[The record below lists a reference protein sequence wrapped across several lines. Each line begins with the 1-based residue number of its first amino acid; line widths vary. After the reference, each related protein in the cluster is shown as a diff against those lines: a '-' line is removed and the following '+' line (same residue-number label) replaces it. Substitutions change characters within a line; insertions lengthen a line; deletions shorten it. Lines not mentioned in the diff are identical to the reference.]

1 MAVKRWIPLL
11 LVAGFALVGCG
22 QNLAGSAAVVGE
34 QRLTDSQLAD
44 AATTLT
50 QRLGIPESP
59 QVSQALISRWVVA
72 ELVDELAAR
81 RGVDVTK
88 GEVDAAIAD
97 EEERA
102 GGREALEQGA
112 LQSGVLPDQIPD
124 VVRTSLLVEAISKT
138 TITGEDPTGQSGSAG
153 PGAATQ
159 RRGAARG
166 ESRGSAPG
174 TPSSCPSDRYPMTCR
189 RRSPAAAR
197 L

>member
-11 LVAGFALVGCG
+11 LVAGFALAGCG

-50 QRLGIPESP
+50 QRLGIPGSP

-88 GEVDAAIAD
+88 G
-97 EEERA
+97 
-102 GGREALEQGA
+102 
-112 LQSGVLPDQIPD
+112 GV
-124 VVRTSLLVEAISKT
+124 
-138 TITGEDPTGQSGSAG
+138 
-153 PGAATQ
+153 PG
-159 RRGAARG
+159 
-166 ESRGSAPG
+166 
-174 TPSSCPSDRYPMTCR
+174 DRFFRCR
-189 RRSPAAAR
+189 VNVPAAEKPQ
-197 L
+197 LPMIVVVTP